1 MAEAHDYG
9 AEVAEL
15 LNDYEIL
22 RVLRHFQVARVD
34 YAKNVTR
41 YTEIPQERVR
51 RHIERL
57 REMGLLDIYRNTSI
71 KRTEAKL
78 KKSAEVHKHHTYFMI
93 NRKGELALKSITPKA
108 YAMHLSPEE
117 LALLCRR
124 EDRVVSAG
132 ATGHLVSMGLVDREL
147 GLTDLGTQVLDA
159 ARRMHLVR
167 CEGQRTQL

>member
-93 NRKGELALKSITPKA
+93 NRKGGS
-108 YAMHLSPEE
+108 SP
-117 LALLCRR
+117 
-124 EDRVVSAG
+124 
-132 ATGHLVSMGLVDREL
+132 
-147 GLTDLGTQVLDA
+147 
-159 ARRMHLVR
+159 
-167 CEGQRTQL
+167 